1 MKPSNRFSSWEN
13 TNEIED
19 KVTPEPPETEEI
31 PVEPEVAPEQSEA
44 ERVFAEVVE
53 ADKNRPAVVDCDKET
68 WPEVKKMMIEARIVS
83 RYNHNRIKLN

>member
-13 TNEIED
+13 TNEIEE
-19 KVTPEPPETEEI
+19 KVAPEPVEAEET

-68 WPEVKKMMIEARIVS
+68 WTEVKKMMIEARIVS